1 MSKKNFCTMYP
12 NRILLWF
19 AYRGHLC
26 FQLPWKRESAVCIK
40 DRNLWQPFT
49 PPYKTALTEFKIV
62 VKRMHRVVLSSV
74 SNQLYPISFQ
84 LYPISHQLY
93 RKCQNFQIAY
103 LLKAINWIQ
112 INQFWFNMN
121 TWYQFSLING
131 IDGYY

>member
-1 MSKKNFCTMYP
+1 MYDVSQSNSP
-12 NRILLWF
+12 LICISWPSLLPTSF
-19 AYRGHLC
+19 PR
-26 FQLPWKRESAVCIK
+26 KRESAVCIK

-49 PPYKTALTEFKIV
+49 PPYKTALTELKIV

-93 RKCQNFQIAY
+93 WKCQNFQIAY

-121 TWYQFSLING
+121 TWYQFSLIDG